1 MTAAKLAI
9 GGAVDDVKTRLGVS
23 ELTRM
28 AFAGV
33 DLGELWNDLLE
44 ATSLMPGNT
53 AATMDLSVVAQLLG
67 DPQSGAILQDG
78 ALAIERLYRCAT
90 AAGTPKLRLLAL
102 AGATDI
108 GGNVPIGFLVQDSD
122 VELLTL
128 YIVPGKP
135 LPDPLPEHDVAIVIL
150 GNSNSMA
157 ATLDVMTDLVP
168 AWPRPILND
177 PRHIVRLQRDSFA
190 EMLRGAP
197 GIVVPQSARVERSEL
212 EALPKGDIGLDA
224 LLPDAGFPIIVRPV
238 DSHAGRGLE
247 KISSVSELK
256 VYLKEHLEPEFFVSP
271 FVDYSGPDG
280 LHRKYRIVFIDGR
293 PFACHMAIA
302 EDWKVWYLNA
312 QMELSEVKREE
323 ESRFMAEFDTD
334 FAARHAAAFEAL
346 AERVDLDYFGIDCAE
361 TRDGKLLVFEGET
374 ALIVHDMDPPEIYPY
389 KVGQMRKLFGAFVA
403 MLHRRSKSRQT
414 EAA

>member
-1 MTAAKLAI
+1 MTATKLAI
-9 GGAVDDVKTRLGVS
+9 GASIDDVKTRLGVA

-44 ATSLMPGNT
+44 ATGLAPGNT

-67 DPQSGAILQDG
+67 DPRSGALLQDG
-78 ALAIERLYRCAT
+78 ALAVNRLYRCAT

-108 GGNVPIGFLVQDSD
+108 GGNIPIGFLIQGSD

-135 LPDPLPEHDVAIVIL
+135 LPDPLPEHDVAVVVL
-150 GNSNSMA
+150 GNSDSMA
-157 ATLDVMTDLVP
+157 ATLGVMKDLVP

-177 PRHIVRLQRDSFA
+177 PEHIVRLQRDSFS
-190 EMLRGAP
+190 EMMRGAP
-197 GIVVPQSARVERSEL
+197 GIAIPQSARVDRAEL
-212 EALPKGDIGLDA
+212 EAVPKGDIGLDA
-224 LLPDAGFPIIVRPV
+224 LLSDAGFPIIVRPV

-247 KISSVSELK
+247 KVANVSELK
-256 VYLKEHLEPEFFVSP
+256 AYLAEHPEREFFLAP

-302 EDWKVWYLNA
+302 DDWKVWYLNA
-312 QMELSEVKREE
+312 EMELSEAKRAEE
-323 ESRFMAEFDTD
+323 ARFMAEFDTD
-334 FAARHAAAFEAL
+334 FAVRHAAAFEAL

-361 TRDGKLLVFEGET
+361 TQDGKLLVFEGET
-374 ALIVHDMDPPEIYPY
+374 ALIVHDLDSPELYPY
-389 KVGQMRKLFGAFVA
+389 KVGPMRKLFDAFVA
-403 MLHRRSKSRQT
+403 MLHRRSKSRRT